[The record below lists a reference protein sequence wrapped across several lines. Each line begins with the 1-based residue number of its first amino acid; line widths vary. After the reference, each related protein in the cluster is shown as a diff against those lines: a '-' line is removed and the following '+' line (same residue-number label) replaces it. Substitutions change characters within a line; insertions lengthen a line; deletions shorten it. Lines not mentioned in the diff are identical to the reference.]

1 MEKPGRVS
9 DQKWCCSQTFDLL
22 RAASRYWKAFHQVH
36 IWKSIRIIPNLESL
50 LNWEPSRKGLRIRRG
65 YVVLNCRMFWQAC
78 TYIHIYSILHKH
90 HVKSFYIVLR
100 STYITFR
107 YTAWSKYQSLAHLTT
122 FPWHYL
128 QKIHLMHLHIQRT
141 CCWRKPATN
150 QALAA
155 FLLPRSDG
163 RIPHLRSQSSYIWLH
178 LLYFNDISM
187 CFKDFCQ
194 IGSLERRHI
203 DIACAKSLKSPSKA
217 CRKQEIPSSP
227 SFRFLH
233 LAELSSLSFWLS
245 EILKKG
251 AASSLLCLLWLGL
264 IQVGF
269 GHLFPFA
276 FDSFWFCLAPNE
288 LQYMT
293 IFDYHDLPLTH
304 NISDLSANSN
314 PCSWQFNADKPLDS
328 KRWLQHFGQSTLQMN
343 LESVWTPDQC
353 YDIPP
358 DEWSMMINVSSTSLL
373 WLAARNI
380 FGALYW
386 KTELG
391 TCSCHVASAK
401 KTEIAQIRLPWGW
414 HDFSLHVW
422 FLRFSNDFFAGG
434 QPNLQEKRSTVPPRS
449 PHEGASLGSRC
460 LDGTCLSSNLLLALR
475 CIENCGTKAP
485 EYMTGNLFKVEA
497 AKLLQNSDQSIS
509 ITRTTHTSLS
519 GHVVRYGNT

>member
-1 MEKPGRVS
+1 MCNRWGSSRLCLHSLPLHCKLQRQPPKIGCSHSSLASRAIVWAKQWRNLQRFQ
-9 DQKWCCSQTFDLL
+9 DQKWCCSQTFDFCELL
-22 RAASRYWKAFHQVH
+22 QDIEKPSTKSTYEKAFELSQ
-36 IWKSIRIIPNLESL
+36 NLESL
-50 LNWEPSRKGLRIRRG
+50 LNWDPSRKGLRIRRG

-78 TYIHIYSILHKH
+78 TYIHIYSSILHKH

-100 STYITFR
+100 STYVIFR
-107 YTAWSKYQSLAHLTT
+107 YTAWSKYQSLTHLTT

-163 RIPHLRSQSSYIWLH
+163 RISHLCSQSSGYIWLH

-217 CRKQEIPSSP
+217 CRKQEILSSP

-269 GHLFPFA
+269 GHLFTFA
-276 FDSFWFCLAPNE
+276 FDSFWFCLYSPE
-288 LQYMT
+288 WITVY
-293 IFDYHDLPLTH
+293 DY
-304 NISDLSANSN
+304 
-314 PCSWQFNADKPLDS
+314 
-328 KRWLQHFGQSTLQMN
+328 
-343 LESVWTPDQC
+343 
-353 YDIPP
+353 
-358 DEWSMMINVSSTSLL
+358 L
-373 WLAARNI
+373 WLS
-380 FGALYW
+380 W
-386 KTELG
+386 
-391 TCSCHVASAK
+391 SATDSQHLRPFCK
-401 KTEIAQIRLPWGW
+401 LQ
-414 HDFSLHVW
+414 SLQ
-422 FLRFSNDFFAGG
+422 L
-434 QPNLQEKRSTVPPRS
+434 
-449 PHEGASLGSRC
+449 
-460 LDGTCLSSNLLLALR
+460 
-475 CIENCGTKAP
+475 
-485 EYMTGNLFKVEA
+485 
-497 AKLLQNSDQSIS
+497 
-509 ITRTTHTSLS
+509 
-519 GHVVRYGNT
+519 VV